1 MTIFHIF
8 DAYQIR
14 GQVLC
19 IVTLYR
25 VSKQQHRLNVRLL
38 QNVQTYDEAY

>member
-8 DAYQIR
+8 DAYRIR
-14 GQVLC
+14 GHVLR

-25 VSKQQHRLNVRLL
+25 VSKEQHRLKRMFGAKRTNVL
-38 QNVQTYDEAY
+38 